1 MQNQSGKG
9 REEIAMKK
17 RLCRHRDETMFET
30 LGFGVV
36 TVDYGYKVAV
46 DWLLSKRSHIIHK
59 KYLYILD
66 EGEKDGYK

>member
-1 MQNQSGKG
+1 MQNQSSKG
-9 REEIAMKK
+9 RGEIAMKK
-17 RLCRHRDETMFET
+17 TLCRHKDETMFET
-30 LGFGVV
+30 LGFGIV
-36 TVDYGYKVAV
+36 TEDYGYKVAV

>member
-1 MQNQSGKG
+1 MQNQSSKG
-9 REEIAMKK
+9 RGEIAMKK

-30 LGFGVV
+30 LGFGVII
-36 TVDYGYKVAV
+36 VDYGYKVAV

>member
-1 MQNQSGKG
+1 MQNQSRK
-9 REEIAMKK
+9 RCKEIAMKK

-36 TVDYGYKVAV
+36 IVDYGYKVAV

>member
-1 MQNQSGKG
+1 VQNQSSKG
-9 REEIAMKK
+9 RGEIVMKK
-17 RLCRHRDETMFET
+17 TLCRHRDETMFET
-30 LGFGVV
+30 LGFGIV
-36 TVDYGYKVAV
+36 TEDYGYKVAV